1 MMCDLNQCQN
11 VPCQVSLNDYMCK
24 LNLFLKSHYMYRF
37 FILFFFIEIVV
48 IQRDKDCGSIIDWA
62 ICGNNEGELNNNGV
76 GCYCRKAI
84 CKHNNDCGPDGVC
97 VHNRCELKCNHD
109 SDCKKYVNIRALD
122 IFNHVLW
129 QSLR

>member
-24 LNLFLKSHYMYRF
+24 INLTCIVL
-37 FILFFFIEIVV
+37 LFDFFIEIVV

-84 CKHNNDCGPDGVC
+84 CRHNNDCGHDGVC
-97 VHNRCELKCNHD
+97 VHNRCELQCSHD
-109 SDCKKYVNIRALD
+109 SDCKKYVNIRAL
-122 IFNHVLW
+122 
-129 QSLR
+129 